1 MGISIEPTAKKKMFH
16 AEHERTKLLK
26 MPDGSVSP
34 DPLVLTKEWLRELDG
49 ITSWPSIFLSDI
61 TVFLK
66 AYHPGKDVEFKEEK
80 PSRLFELGWL
90 KEV

>member
-34 DPLVLTKEWLRELDG
+34 DSLVLTKGWLRKLDG
-49 ITSWPSIFLSDI
+49 ITSWPSICLSDI
-61 TVFLK
+61 TVVLK
-66 AYHPGKDVEFKEEK
+66 AYRP
-80 PSRLFELGWL
+80 P
-90 KEV
+90 

>member
-1 MGISIEPTAKKKMFH
+1 MVISIEPTAKKIMFH

-66 AYHPGKDVEFKEEK
+66 ANHPGKDVEFKEEK

>member
-1 MGISIEPTAKKKMFH
+1 MGISLEPTAKKIMFH

-34 DPLVLTKEWLRELDG
+34 DPFVLTKGWLRELDG

-66 AYHPGKDVEFKEEK
+66 AYHPVKDVEYKEGK
-80 PSRLFELGWL
+80 ASRLFELG
-90 KEV
+90 

>member
-26 MPDGSVSP
+26 MPDGSFLP
-34 DPLVLTKEWLRELDG
+34 DPLVLSKEWLRDWMASLLG
-49 ITSWPSIFLSDI
+49 RQKFLTDI

-66 AYHPGKDVEFKEEK
+66 AYHPGIDVEYKKGKAF
-80 PSRLFELGWL
+80 RFFVWAG
-90 KEV
+90 